1 MESRDYFIIFLCIIV
16 ILLHLYTMILD
27 SKIRNL
33 QEELKKLIKNNK
45 NESEFINMLVNKIK
59 DKE

>member
-16 ILLHLYTMILD
+16 IFLDLYVMILD
-27 SKIRNL
+27 SKIRSI
-33 QEELKKLIKNNK
+33 QEELKKLIKSDK

>member
-1 MESRDYFIIFLCIIV
+1 MDSRDYFIIFLCIIV

-27 SKIRNL
+27 SKIRNI
-33 QEELKKLIKNNK
+33 QEELKKLIKSDK

>member
-1 MESRDYFIIFLCIIV
+1 MESKDYFIIFLCIIV

-33 QEELKKLIKNNK
+33 QEELKKLIKSNK

>member
-1 MESRDYFIIFLCIIV
+1 MESKDYFIIFLCIIV

-33 QEELKKLIKNNK
+33 QEELKKLIKSDKNK
-45 NESEFINMLVNKIK
+45 SELINTLVNKIK

>member
-16 ILLHLYTMILD
+16 IFLDLYVIILD
-27 SKIRNL
+27 SKIRNI
-33 QEELKKLIKNNK
+33 QEELKKLIKSDK

>member
-1 MESRDYFIIFLCIIV
+1 MESRDCFIIFLCIIV
-16 ILLHLYTMILD
+16 IFLDLYVMILD
-27 SKIRNL
+27 SKIRSI
-33 QEELKKLIKNNK
+33 QEELKKLIKSDK